1 MKTNPGV
8 NWLQNCGEKR
18 YSGEKLRRQQGSL
31 GLLCTVHSAV
41 LSLLTLL
48 SSFKLIQVHL
58 SLIKLKLCC
67 ELQLHMSFSALVSQ
81 THTHTLLKVLHWI
94 GAFLIFCDFWFL
106 WFFQLRAIGAAQLGS
121 EMRRLRRHPAG
132 KLTHNLHPPFLHWFT
147 ILILILIVVVVVVVK
162 LPRNMILIICT
173 GMLAH
178 EKQALPRRRKFTK
191 PANFYP
197 FPAEKCSAQHIPD
210 LNSYFK
216 PPFPC
221 AFIHIAGIHWN
232 WCLHCTKDS
241 CSCDAHCAVQ
251 LLQLFQVCN
260 RFYLWFSFFFLKT
273 AEGDPTDFG

>member
-94 GAFLIFCDFWFL
+94 GAFFNLVFFAFLHYSIFSVESNWCSS
-106 WFFQLRAIGAAQLGS
+106 A
-121 EMRRLRRHPAG
+121 RLRNAATPASPGWKTHPQSASPLPSLIHHPHPHPHCCRCRCRQVT
-132 KLTHNLHPPFLHWFT
+132 KEYDLDYLHRDAR
-147 ILILILIVVVVVVVK
+147 
-162 LPRNMILIICT
+162 PRK
-173 GMLAH
+173 AS
-178 EKQALPRRRKFTK
+178 
-191 PANFYP
+191 PAP
-197 FPAEKCSAQHIPD
+197 PAEIYKTREFLS
-210 LNSYFK
+210 
-216 PPFPC
+216 FPR
-221 AFIHIAGIHWN
+221 WKM
-232 WCLHCTKDS
+232 LRP
-241 CSCDAHCAVQ
+241 AHPW
-251 LLQLFQVCN
+251 LKQLF
-260 RFYLWFSFFFLKT
+260 
-273 AEGDPTDFG
+273 